1 MSDSPR
7 GDNPRAGAGAPR
19 IVGLAAAVMLG
30 VGVVAVALT
39 VLGATNAPQPAGLER
54 FATGELKTLQVV
66 YGDDRVALPAT
77 PLIDADG
84 APTDLSQYRGQVVLV
99 NLWADWCPPC
109 LAELPSLNRL
119 QQTLGSDAF
128 AVAPVS
134 LSRSVDAAR
143 DFYAE
148 AELDA
153 LPFLHDE
160 TLFNMGRDLKVANA
174 MPTTVLFGPDGFEL
188 ARLPGAAE
196 WDSPEAL
203 ALIRQVIADSGLG

>member
-7 GDNPRAGAGAPR
+7 TNSSRSGGGVPRWVGAA
-19 IVGLAAAVMLG
+19 ILAMAVIGVAAV
-30 VGVVAVALT
+30 AAT
-39 VLGATNAPQPAGLER
+39 VMRATTAPAPPGLER
-54 FATGELKTLQVV
+54 FATGELKTLQVA
-66 YGDDRVALPAT
+66 YGEDRVALPAT

-84 APTDLSQYRGQVVLV
+84 AATDLTQYRGRVVLV

-119 QQTLGSDAF
+119 QETLGSDAF
-128 AVAPVS
+128 VVAPVS
-134 LSRSVDAAR
+134 LSRSVDAAQ
-143 DFYAE
+143 DFYAD
-148 AELDA
+148 AALDA

-174 MPTTVLFGPDGFEL
+174 MPTTVLFGPDGLEV

-203 ALIRQVIADSGLG
+203 ALIRQVIADNGLG